1 MESTLR
7 SVSFAV
13 ISIILTVLVVTNSCG
28 STDRV
33 EESIEKKPAVTE
45 KTLPD
50 KEEKKEDYSSLFVE
64 AVQNQKKEVIE
75 KALKSGVDVNVK
87 AENGSTALHWA
98 AFHGDTE
105 LVKKLLNAG
114 AYINSTDGY
123 RDEPVLMWAVKK
135 GHKNVVELLV
145 EKGAEVNISD
155 RYKETPLMDAARYG
169 HEDIAKF
176 LLHNRANVNDVT
188 VNGES
193 ALMFAASNGHTGVVN
208 TLMEYGADI
217 NKIHFKTSETALAYA
232 RRKGN
237 KDIVQIITRR
247 ARVEGDLIKRP
258 PRPCDT
264 KYINTPPDEET
275 LRKAWGGKEDSLP
288 STLDAR
294 HVTAHMNRFLPDI
307 TKCYQNRLEQG
318 DRNLMGT
325 MELMVR
331 VAGSGEIIDIH
342 FTTEKYQSSLF
353 GDCILAAIR
362 SRPFPMFYDG
372 MVEFKYS
379 YSI

>member
-1 MESTLR
+1 MES
-7 SVSFAV
+7 AV
-13 ISIILTVLVVTNSCG
+13 KIRSIIEKTLLFLLVLLINSCG
-28 STDRV
+28 STDTV
-33 EESIEKKPAVTE
+33 SEPSVKKSDTKQQKEAVTTTV
-45 KTLPD
+45 KT
-50 KEEKKEDYSSLFVE
+50 DYSDSFVE
-64 AVQNQKKEVIE
+64 AVRIKNMELVN
-75 KALKSGVDVNVK
+75 KALKNSVNVNVK
-87 AENGSTALHWA
+87 GGNGSTALHWA
-98 AFHGDTE
+98 ALNGDFE
-105 LVKKLLNAG
+105 LVEKLIKAG
-114 AYINSTDGY
+114 ADVNSTDGY
-123 RDEPVLMWAVKK
+123 RDEPVIMWAVKK
-135 GHKNVVELLV
+135 GHGKIVELLV
-145 EKGAEVNISD
+145 ENGAEVNLSD

-169 HEDIAKF
+169 HESIARF
-176 LLHNRANVNDVT
+176 LLHKRGNVNDVT

-193 ALMFAASNGHTGVVN
+193 ALMFAASNGHTEVVK

-232 RRKGN
+232 RKKGN
-237 KDIVQIITRR
+237 KDIIQIITRR
-247 ARVEGDLIKRP
+247 AKVEGDLIKRP
-258 PRPCDT
+258 PRPDDE
-264 KYINTPPDEET
+264 KYTNTPPDEET
-275 LRKAWGGKEDSLP
+275 LRKAWGGREDSLP
-288 STLDAR
+288 STLNAR

-353 GDCILAAIR
+353 GDCILDAVK
-362 SRPFPMFYDG
+362 SKSFPMFYDG